1 MGFLV
6 FTSVGHFVF
15 SPLLEKE
22 NSKTLQLNS
31 CGAIFLAI
39 SSRWSISSSSA
50 VAWNDET
57 WPLVT
62 IVFAAPH
69 KCSEHH
75 WSTFNMLA
83 YNLAWHTHIF
93 AQIQYK
99 LRRYLD
105 EFLPSLDSSP
115 LPIPPL
121 PSSPISSSTLASGG
135 WSFPTR
141 FHLQGPPSENQKNM
155 SPRRERRPS
164 LNVPEPKQLV
174 FCI

>member
-62 IVFAAPH
+62 IVFAARH

-105 EFLPSLDSSP
+105 EFSAIPWFQSTPDPHLCHLRQSLRRRWPQGDE
-115 LPIPPL
+115 
-121 PSSPISSSTLASGG
+121 AS
-135 WSFPTR
+135 
-141 FHLQGPPSENQKNM
+141 
-155 SPRRERRPS
+155 
-164 LNVPEPKQLV
+164 QLV
-174 FCI
+174 STFKVHHLRIKKICPPVGSEDLP

>member
-99 LRRYLD
+99 LSKIFRWVSAIPWFQSTPDPTFAIFANLFVDVGLRGMK
-105 EFLPSLDSSP
+105 LPN
-115 LPIPPL
+115 
-121 PSSPISSSTLASGG
+121 
-135 WSFPTR
+135 SFPPSRSTIWESKKYV
-141 FHLQGPPSENQKNM
+141 PP
-155 SPRRERRPS
+155 
-164 LNVPEPKQLV
+164 
-174 FCI
+174 